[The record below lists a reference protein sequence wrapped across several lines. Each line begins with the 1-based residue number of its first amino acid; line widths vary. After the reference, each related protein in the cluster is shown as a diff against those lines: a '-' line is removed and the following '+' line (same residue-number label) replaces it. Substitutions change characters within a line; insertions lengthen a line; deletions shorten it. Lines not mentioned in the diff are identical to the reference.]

1 MKSLRNISIVI
12 ATLALVLSFSACK
25 KDGVYNPSKKIAA
38 IYRTMEDEPSSKGAS
53 KELIATYVWDGK
65 LLSQIIYNGDEPYT
79 YTYTYNNK
87 KQLVAVDMASE
98 GSIRVEYD
106 GNKVEEVSFSI
117 NNSELLDVEFIRKGN
132 QIIGADVEISTDLLE
147 ELLKKKDNK
156 VLCDVLSTFL
166 PFQMDVAFTQTM
178 KQYAQH
184 YSADSKGSLKGH
196 IDYHWN
202 GKNVSKAAFSLSFLI
217 YSVQI
222 TSTYEYD
229 NQINPFSG
237 GLMANG
243 ESIDE
248 DILAM
253 FHGWMNVNNITK
265 SMTTMK
271 AADETENSSITCS
284 YEYDSD
290 NYPVKV
296 ITRDQ
301 FENYKEDFYEYK

>member
-1 MKSLRNISIVI
+1 MRILRNICIII
-12 ATLALVLSFSACK
+12 ATFVLVVSFSACK

-53 KELIATYVWDGK
+53 KELIATYVWDGN
-65 LLSQIIYNGDEPYT
+65 LLSQIIYNGDDPYT

-87 KQLVAVDMASE
+87 KQLIAVDMASE
-98 GSIRVEYD
+98 GSVRVEYD
-106 GNKVEEVSFSI
+106 GKNVEGVSFSI
-117 NNSELLDVEFIRKGN
+117 NNTELLDVKFIRKGN
-132 QIIGADVEISTDLLE
+132 LITGADVEISTDLLE
-147 ELLKKKDNK
+147 ELLNKKENK
-156 VLCDVLSTFL
+156 VLRDVLSTFL
-166 PFQMDVAFTQTM
+166 PFQMDMAFTQTM
-178 KQYAQH
+178 EQYAQH
-184 YSADSKGSLKGH
+184 YSTDSKGSLKGH
-196 IDYHWN
+196 INYHWTN
-202 GKNVSKAAFSLSFLI
+202 KNIDKADLNMSILI
-217 YSVQI
+217 ASIQI

-237 GLMANG
+237 GMMANG
-243 ESIDE
+243 ESIDT
-248 DILAM
+248 DILGM

-271 AADETENSSITCS
+271 AADETENNSITCS

-301 FENYKEDFYEYK
+301 FENYKEDYYEYK